1 MVEFFV
7 VDFISTNQI
16 TAFYRNV
23 KMRKMFYHF
32 STQFHKS
39 QIEKQLK
46 KLKGLNKDKSIDPTR
61 CVQFAEEV
69 KVN

>member
-16 TAFYRNV
+16 AAFYRNV

-32 STQFHKS
+32 SSQFHNPL
-39 QIEKQLK
+39 IEKQLK
-46 KLKGLNKDKSIDPTR
+46 KLKGSNKDKSIHPTLCAIR
-61 CVQFAEEV
+61 
-69 KVN
+69 